1 MRGGPGTGHPIVG
14 ALGNGEE
21 VRNLGCKRQA
31 DSTWCEMEMMTDMRE
46 RGWVNARYLASA
58 GAGGSSRESDYG
70 RLGPKQQGCPSP

>member
-31 DSTWCEMEMMTDMRE
+31 DSTWCEIEMMTDMPE
-46 RGWVNARYLASA
+46 RGWVNARYL
-58 GAGGSSRESDYG
+58 E
-70 RLGPKQQGCPSP
+70 